1 MAESVVFVA
10 PQIPFP
16 LDTGGKIRAFYQL
29 RALSRRYRVHL
40 VALGPRLG
48 REAASDPL
56 WARVHARLAS
66 VRCIRRDGAT
76 AVGNF
81 RAGVRSFLGPRPWPV
96 EKYRSPAAAR
106 AISEICASVRPV
118 AVHFDSLHT
127 FRFVDSVPGGI
138 PVVLDQHNVEALI
151 LERMA
156 AVSGTGVRRWLIE
169 GQARQ
174 TDRFERQASRRADR
188 VLLCSEEDRALLAER
203 TGRSKGYVII
213 PNGVDLARFDAS
225 KLDPDELA
233 RMRAQPNA
241 VFLGSMDWWPN
252 DDGIRWFIDEIW
264 PQARELSP
272 SLTLRIVGRN
282 PAEDLVAMGGQRGIE
297 VLGGV
302 PDVRPYMA
310 AASVFVV
317 PLRVGGGT
325 RLKILEALGIR
336 APIVSTSI
344 GCEGIDLTPGEDLLV
359 ADTPRDFAQ
368 AMQAVVQ
375 DSALADG
382 LRRSG
387 FDRVAQGY
395 SWDAIGR
402 RVLQVYEEVTS

>member
-1 MAESVVFVA
+1 LTQAILFIA

-29 RALSRRYRVHL
+29 RALSQRYRVHL
-40 VALGPRLG
+40 VALGPRLT
-48 REAASDPL
+48 RAHASDPL
-56 WARVHARLAS
+56 WSAVHGRLAS
-66 VRCIRRDGAT
+66 LTCVSRDGAT
-76 AVGNF
+76 RIGTF
-81 RAGVRSFLGPRPWPV
+81 CAGVRSFLGPLPWPV
-96 EKYRSPAAAR
+96 EKYRSRAAERTIAKLCG
-106 AISEICASVRPV
+106 ETRPV

-156 AVSGTGVRRWLIE
+156 TVSGKGPRRWLID

-174 TDRFERQASRRADR
+174 TDRFERRATRRADR
-188 VLLCSEEDRALLAER
+188 ILLCSHEDRALLAQR
-203 TGRSKGYVII
+203 AGRLRGLEVI
-213 PNGVDLARFDAS
+213 PNGVDLARFDAT
-225 KLDPDELA
+225 KLDQDELA
-233 RMRAQPNA
+233 EMRASPNA

-264 PQARELSP
+264 ELARRQVPE
-272 SLTLRIVGRN
+272 LTLRVVGRN
-282 PAEDLVAMGGQRGIE
+282 PGPELLALDGTRGIE

-302 PDVRPYMA
+302 PDVRPFMA

-344 GCEGIDLTPGEDLLV
+344 GCEGIELTPGADLLV
-359 ADTPRDFAQ
+359 ADDPRAFAD
-368 AMQAVVQ
+368 AMRRVVQ
-375 DSALADG
+375 DPALSGA
-382 LRRSG
+382 LRESG
-387 FDRVAQGY
+387 YQRVEAGY

-402 RVLQVYEEVTS
+402 RVVDVYEEVVP